1 MTITE
6 LEKEKEKLAADIG
19 LLVYIAAAIYEWADS
34 DPTDE
39 RKIRVKT
46 EMFGQKE
53 RKREAEE

>member
-6 LEKEKEKLAADIG
+6 LEKNKEKLAADIK
-19 LLVYIAAAIYEWADS
+19 LLVDIAVAIYVWADS

-39 RKIRVKT
+39 RKVRVKT

-53 RKREAEE
+53 PMKEDK

>member
-6 LEKEKEKLAADIG
+6 LEKEKEKLSADIK
-19 LLVYIAAAIYEWADS
+19 LLVDIAVAIYEWADS

-39 RKIRVKT
+39 RKIKVKT

-53 RKREAEE
+53 PIKEEK